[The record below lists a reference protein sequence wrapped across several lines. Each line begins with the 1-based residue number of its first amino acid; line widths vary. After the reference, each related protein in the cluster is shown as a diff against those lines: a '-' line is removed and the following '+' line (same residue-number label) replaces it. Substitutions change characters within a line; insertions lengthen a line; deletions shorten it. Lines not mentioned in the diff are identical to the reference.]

1 MGTLTEEAVT
11 LLARM
16 GYAARGTVYLLVG
29 GLAALAAIGEGGQTE
44 GSRGALE
51 RVLIAPLGE
60 FLLAIL
66 ALGLAG
72 YAVWRC
78 IQALADTDHHGLSP
92 KGLTIRAGLLVSSIT
107 HLLLGVFAISL
118 IFTLGGSSGGGSKG
132 LAHWLMTQPFGRWMV
147 AAVGILMI
155 GAGLAHGLKGA
166 RATFDQHFDMPMET
180 QRWAYPICRFGLV
193 IRGVVFVIAG
203 NFFVIAAYHLNPNEA
218 GGLAEVFD
226 TFRSLRFSNWLV
238 GFVAMGLLAFGMYS
252 LLEAVYR
259 RVDPPS

>member
-1 MGTLTEEAVT
+1 MEKLTEEAVT
-11 LLARM
+11 LFARM
-16 GYAARGTVYLLVG
+16 GYAARGTVYLLIG

-51 RVLIAPLGE
+51 RLLTAPLGD
-60 FLLAIL
+60 FLLALL

-72 YAVWRC
+72 YALWRC
-78 IQALADTDHHGLSP
+78 IQAIGDTDHHGLGP
-92 KGLTIRAGLLVSSIT
+92 KGLTIRAGLMVSSTT
-107 HLLLGVFAISL
+107 HLLLGIFALSL
-118 IFTLGGSSGGGSKG
+118 IFTFGGSSGAGSKG
-132 LAHWLMTQPFGRWMV
+132 LANWLMTQPFGRWMV
-147 AAVGILMI
+147 AAVGIIMI

-166 RATFDQHFDMPMET
+166 RATFDQHFDMPLQT

-193 IRGVVFVIAG
+193 IRGVIFVIAG

-226 TFRSLRFSNWLV
+226 AFRRQRFSNWLV
-238 GFVAMGLLAFGMYS
+238 GFVALGLLAFGMYS
-252 LLEAVYR
+252 LLEAIYR